1 MKLEDIIRPHGIR
14 LTESTLHKLR
24 LVSVHSKRKQ
34 NDVLNELLT
43 TEMKRLNVKA

>member
-1 MKLEDIIRPHGIR
+1 MKLEEIRPHGIR

-34 NDVLNELLT
+34 NDVLSELLT
-43 TEMKRLNVKA
+43 IEMQRLNVKA